1 MVPLLLFL
9 TFPNFNHNKI
19 NSLDDL
25 KWKYRVLVLNQ
36 VDTSNYKKK
45 EHKHNPGLE
54 DRDLLVIYLGDGRA
68 LFGQKRLSYN
78 FSKSLKRKVKDYD
91 GKAIL
96 IGKDGSVKHVYSLD
110 VDYTKIFYDIDQ
122 MPMRRFELK
131 KRSK

>member
-54 DRDLLVIYLGDGRA
+54 DRDLLVIHLRDGKA
-68 LFGQKRLSYN
+68 LFGHKKLSSI
-78 FSKSLKRKVKDYD
+78 FFKSLKRELKDYD
-91 GKAIL
+91 DKAIL
-96 IGKDGSVKHVYSLD
+96 IGKDGSIKHVYSLD
-110 VDYTKIFYDIDQ
+110 IDYSKIFYDIDQ
-122 MPMRRFELK
+122 MPMRRFQLK
-131 KRSK
+131 RRSK